1 MVGNEPLESP
11 INSNKMINIKNE
23 ALSSNIIIVN
33 YPDKNDII
41 INENENINKLNKELI
56 KDTTP
61 TTQADINDINNTSQ
75 ILGSSKS
82 I

>member
-1 MVGNEPLESP
+1 
-11 INSNKMINIKNE
+11 MINIKNE